1 MKKRIIAIVILV
13 IVVAAGAL
21 LAWQYMKNRG
31 GVEVRC
37 GSTYPVNEKLK
48 AYRQDDD
55 RWKDDKL
62 GESKFDME
70 SSGCIITSIATAISA
85 SDNALTPGELN
96 QLLSDNQV
104 YDGEGNLQWGLL
116 DAINGFHTK
125 VYSDV
130 SAAHIDECLKQNHYP
145 IVKVHRQTLTSYHH
159 FYFNCGDKRWRVY
172 LYGPTGR

>member
-37 GSTYPVNEKLK
+37 DSTYPVNEKLK

-62 GESKFDME
+62 GESKF
-70 SSGCIITSIATAISA
+70 CLLYTSDAA
-85 SDNALTPGELN
+85 DEL
-96 QLLSDNQV
+96 
-104 YDGEGNLQWGLL
+104 
-116 DAINGFHTK
+116 
-125 VYSDV
+125 
-130 SAAHIDECLKQNHYP
+130 
-145 IVKVHRQTLTSYHH
+145 
-159 FYFNCGDKRWRVY
+159 
-172 LYGPTGR
+172 

>member
-55 RWKDDKL
+55 RWKD
-62 GESKFDME
+62 
-70 SSGCIITSIATAISA
+70 
-85 SDNALTPGELN
+85 
-96 QLLSDNQV
+96 V
-104 YDGEGNLQWGLL
+104 
-116 DAINGFHTK
+116 
-125 VYSDV
+125 
-130 SAAHIDECLKQNHYP
+130 
-145 IVKVHRQTLTSYHH
+145 
-159 FYFNCGDKRWRVY
+159 
-172 LYGPTGR
+172 